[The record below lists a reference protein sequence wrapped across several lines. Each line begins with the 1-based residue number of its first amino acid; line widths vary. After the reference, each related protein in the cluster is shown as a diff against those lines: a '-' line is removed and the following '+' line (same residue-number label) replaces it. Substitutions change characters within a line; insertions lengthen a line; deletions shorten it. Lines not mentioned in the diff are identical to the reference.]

1 MHIINRTFYECVKV
15 VKAGQKA
22 VIDIKLVQ
30 EDGKLIFSVK
40 NPVAENV
47 RVTDGVVLDFSG
59 GMHGV
64 RFMNVKAVADKYG
77 GDFAVLCDEERF
89 QVVVML

>member
-1 MHIINRTFYECVKV
+1 MLFRS
-15 VKAGQKA
+15 

-47 RVTDGVVLDFSG
+47 QVTDGVVLDFSG

-64 RFMNVKAVADKYG
+64 GFMNVKAVADKYG

-89 QVVVML
+89 QVVVLL

>member
-1 MHIINRTFYECVKV
+1 MKV

-47 RVTDGVVLDFSG
+47 QVTDGVVLDFSG

-64 RFMNVKAVADKYG
+64 GFMNVKAVADKYG

-89 QVVVML
+89 QVVVLL